1 MKDRLWIVTG
11 GQTATIVMSSEQTGL
26 VFLKEL
32 LEDAGL
38 AQGQTLIQIAS
49 EP

>member
-1 MKDRLWIVTG
+1 MKDRLWIVTSC
-11 GQTATIVMSSEQTGL
+11 QTATIFMSSEQTGL

-32 LEDAGL
+32 LEDAGH
-38 AQGQTLIQIAS
+38 AQSQPLIQIAS